1 MYCSYCH
8 TNLTGKEYAKLMES
22 SWRWHDLR
30 SPSPPL
36 EPSPET
42 VDFLAGDERTP
53 QSTSGQ
59 RYSAERETQG
69 RVERRYSK

>member
-1 MYCSYCH
+1 
-8 TNLTGKEYAKLMES
+8 LTGKEYAKLMES
-22 SWRWHDLR
+22 SWRWYDLR

-42 VDFLAGDERTP
+42 VDLLAADVRTLQP
-53 QSTSGQ
+53 ASGQ
-59 RYSAERETQG
+59 RCSAEGETQG